1 MTAVSYLVLSVALF
15 IAMVVVQSMLGVKA
29 HGLGPL
35 AGARDGMNDDNVM
48 SQRAK
53 RANQNMIEGLVMFAP
68 LVLAAAHLGLLND
81 KTTLGAMLFFW
92 GRLVY
97 APLYWFGVPWLRT
110 LAWGV
115 SLVGIIIILLQV
127 LPL

>member
-15 IAMVVVQSMLGVKA
+15 IVMVVVQVLLGVKV
-29 HGLGPL
+29 HGLVPL
-35 AGARDGMNDDNVM
+35 AGARDGLSDQNVM
-48 SQRAK
+48 SLRAK
-53 RANQNMIEGLVMFAP
+53 RANQNMIEALVMFAP
-68 LVLAAAHLGLLND
+68 LVLVAAHLGLLNE

-92 GRLVY
+92 GRVVY
-97 APLYWFGVPWLRT
+97 APLYWLGVPWLRT

-115 SLVGIIIILLQV
+115 SVVGIIIILLQV